1 MREFMRK
8 AIKKSETMNE
18 SQLKNFVK
26 LIADEYALLDS
37 TMDSLQGGV
46 IVVNKNNKIIRSNR
60 TAARILESHLSDSQ
74 EKNVWEYVNEIPVR
88 NFIAAAIQN
97 ESGRISKEFNLCTD
111 DKTKYIEV
119 VVLPLVKE
127 KKIKGTVITIYDITE
142 KRKEEIKTRRLESL
156 ASLTNVAAAVAH
168 EIKNPL
174 AAISIHL
181 QLLKK
186 ITVNNAPAEE
196 KTKKHIFV
204 IEEEI
209 ERLNKIVVDFLFA
222 VRPLKF
228 EFAPVDVN
236 SVLKNLCETFFDE
249 FDGKGITMSLNLAEN
264 LPKIQGDE
272 RFLRQVFMNIL
283 TNAGAAMPSGGFLDI
298 ATNAKTDFITVT
310 VSDSGQGILPENL
323 NKIFEPYFTTK
334 HDGTGLGLTI
344 AYKIIKEHGGDISV
358 YSDFGMGTSFRF
370 MLPIVRRGFN
380 LLLSDKT
387 NRAEGAGA
395 KTDTGEPENSN
406 SIRKKDEIY
415 DLGY

>member
-236 SVLKNLCETFFDE
+236 SVLKNLCDTFCDE
-249 FDGKGITMSLNLAEN
+249 FTGKGITMSLNLAEN

>member
-186 ITVNNAPAEE
+186 MPAEKTSCE
-196 KTKKHIFV
+196 KAKKHIFV

-236 SVLKNLCETFFDE
+236 AILKNLCETFFDE

-358 YSDFGMGTSFRF
+358 YSDFGMGTSLRF

>member
-46 IVVNKNNKIIRSNR
+46 IFLNKKNKIIRSNR

>member
-88 NFIAAAIQN
+88 NFIAATIQN

-186 ITVNNAPAEE
+186 MPAEKTSCE
-196 KTKKHIFV
+196 KAKKHIFV

>member
-196 KTKKHIFV
+196 KTKRHIFV

-236 SVLKNLCETFFDE
+236 SVLKNLCDTFCDE
-249 FDGKGITMSLNLAEN
+249 FTGKGITMSLNLAEN

>member
-111 DKTKYIEV
+111 DQTKYIEV

>member
-236 SVLKNLCETFFDE
+236 SVLKNLCDTFCDE
-249 FDGKGITMSLNLAEN
+249 FTGKGITMSLNLAEN

-298 ATNAKTDFITVT
+298 TTNAKTDFITVT

-395 KTDTGEPENSN
+395 KMDTGEPENSN

>member
-46 IVVNKNNKIIRSNR
+46 IVVNKNNKISRSNR

-186 ITVNNAPAEE
+186 MPAEKTSCE
-196 KTKKHIFV
+196 KAKKHIFV

-236 SVLKNLCETFFDE
+236 AILKNLCETFFDE

>member
-186 ITVNNAPAEE
+186 MPAEKTSCE
-196 KTKKHIFV
+196 KAKKHIFV

-298 ATNAKTDFITVT
+298 ATNAKNDFITVT

>member
-46 IVVNKNNKIIRSNR
+46 IVVNKNNKISRSNR
-60 TAARILESHLSDSQ
+60 TAARILESHVSDSQ

-186 ITVNNAPAEE
+186 MPAEKTSCE
-196 KTKKHIFV
+196 KAKKHIFV

-236 SVLKNLCETFFDE
+236 AILKNLCETFFDE

>member
-8 AIKKSETMNE
+8 AIKKTETMNE

>member
-186 ITVNNAPAEE
+186 MPAEKTSCE
-196 KTKKHIFV
+196 KAKKHIFV

-249 FDGKGITMSLNLAEN
+249 FEGKGITMSLNLAEN

-298 ATNAKTDFITVT
+298 TTNAKTDFITVM

-387 NRAEGAGA
+387 NRVEGAGA

>member
-186 ITVNNAPAEE
+186 MPAEKTSCE
-196 KTKKHIFV
+196 KAKKHIFV

-236 SVLKNLCETFFDE
+236 AILKNLCETFFDE

-370 MLPIVRRGFN
+370 MLPIKDGKILKDSV
-380 LLLSDKT
+380 
-387 NRAEGAGA
+387 
-395 KTDTGEPENSN
+395 
-406 SIRKKDEIY
+406 KKDEIY

>member
-236 SVLKNLCETFFDE
+236 SVLKNLCDTFCDE
-249 FDGKGITMSLNLAEN
+249 FTGKGITMSLNLAEN

-395 KTDTGEPENSN
+395 KMDTGEPENSN

>member
-1 MREFMRK
+1 M
-8 AIKKSETMNE
+8 
-18 SQLKNFVK
+18 
-26 LIADEYALLDS
+26 
-37 TMDSLQGGV
+37 
-46 IVVNKNNKIIRSNR
+46 
-60 TAARILESHLSDSQ
+60 
-74 EKNVWEYVNEIPVR
+74 
-88 NFIAAAIQN
+88 
-97 ESGRISKEFNLCTD
+97 
-111 DKTKYIEV
+111 
-119 VVLPLVKE
+119 
-127 KKIKGTVITIYDITE
+127 
-142 KRKEEIKTRRLESL
+142 
-156 ASLTNVAAAVAH
+156 
-168 EIKNPL
+168 
-174 AAISIHL
+174 
-181 QLLKK
+181 
-186 ITVNNAPAEE
+186 PAEKTSCE
-196 KTKKHIFV
+196 KAKKHIFV

>member
-88 NFIAAAIQN
+88 NFIAAAIKN

-186 ITVNNAPAEE
+186 MPAEKTSCE
-196 KTKKHIFV
+196 KAKKHIFV

-236 SVLKNLCETFFDE
+236 AILKNLCETFFDE

-310 VSDSGQGILPENL
+310 VSDSGQGILP
-323 NKIFEPYFTTK
+323 
-334 HDGTGLGLTI
+334 
-344 AYKIIKEHGGDISV
+344 
-358 YSDFGMGTSFRF
+358 
-370 MLPIVRRGFN
+370 
-380 LLLSDKT
+380 KT
-387 NRAEGAGA
+387 
-395 KTDTGEPENSN
+395 
-406 SIRKKDEIY
+406 
-415 DLGY
+415 